1 MSKIDYKKR
10 VNALRGMI
18 RLLTGLIKIKDERIA
33 KLRKQNHALIDGKGS
48 EK

>member
-1 MSKIDYKKR
+1 MSEIDYKKR
-10 VNALRGMI
+10 ERNLRGMV

-33 KLRKQNHALIDGKGS
+33 KLRRQNHALIDGKGS